1 MALEIMGQE
10 WNKFPFRLRASP
22 KTVVP
27 STAYL
32 LIKVDLCYPIK
43 FFISPAVFLFRE
55 LRRLVYIPF
64 TGPSVMGTTAQE
76 VSAHVAIK
84 MMVHNGVFS
93 SSIGAFI
100 KLGKIFLDE
109 GMGEIGE
116 LYIPWVAPRLKGCLP
131 DCILPYAT
139 ALWIGQKVG
148 YIRFFFILTYLF
160 VLIFYWVTTI
170 LLSECVYLETSRIGT
185 THVMP

>member
-1 MALEIMGQE
+1 
-10 WNKFPFRLRASP
+10 
-22 KTVVP
+22 
-27 STAYL
+27 
-32 LIKVDLCYPIK
+32 
-43 FFISPAVFLFRE
+43 
-55 LRRLVYIPF
+55 
-64 TGPSVMGTTAQE
+64 MGTTAQE

-100 KLGKIFLDE
+100 QLGKIFLDE

-139 ALWIGQKVG
+139 ALWFGQKVG
-148 YIRFFFILTYLF
+148 YIRFFFLFLPIYLF
-160 VLIFYWVTTI
+160 WFFTE
-170 LLSECVYLETSRIGT
+170 LLLYYYQSVFTLKPVE
-185 THVMP
+185 

>member
-1 MALEIMGQE
+1 M
-10 WNKFPFRLRASP
+10 
-22 KTVVP
+22 
-27 STAYL
+27 
-32 LIKVDLCYPIK
+32 
-43 FFISPAVFLFRE
+43 
-55 LRRLVYIPF
+55 YIPF

-100 KLGKIFLDE
+100 QLGKIFLDE

-139 ALWIGQKVG
+139 ALWFDQKVG
-148 YIRFFFILTYLF
+148 YIRFFFYSYLF
-160 VLIFYWVTTI
+160 ICFDF
-170 LLSECVYLETSRIGT
+170 LLSYYYIIIRVCLL
-185 THVMP
+185 